1 MRNLRAGRKS
11 ILRALG
17 RAVRLAFVAGCVLVV
32 PTITDDLPAL
42 ASQRKKDRQDATSGS
57 GNQNGGRATANA
69 NKTNGTTTRQRRQP
83 GSAIGPKDVRRHPRT
98 PRRPDIYRVRVI
110 LLDPQR
116 RPVDDANIWS
126 TYGGE
131 KMRVEGGL
139 LFQIPAA
146 SIPASGRLKLYA
158 TKDSAFLS
166 GEGEIQLGS
175 DPNPAVT
182 IELTRPTK
190 DVFVRGI
197 VIDESN
203 NAVSGVRVSVVGFES
218 EAVTTKADG
227 GFVLPAHAAVGQQVM
242 LHAEKPGHK
251 AVNQY
256 HPAGDEQ
263 ATIILERK

>member
-1 MRNLRAGRKS
+1 MRSLRVGTK
-11 ILRALG
+11 LRTVG
-17 RAVRLAFVAGCVLVV
+17 CVVTLAFVAGCILAV
-32 PTITDDLPAL
+32 PEMSGNLTAR
-42 ASQRKKDRQDATSGS
+42 ASQRKKDRQDATSRS
-57 GNQNGGRATANA
+57 GNQNGGRATANV
-69 NKTNGTTTRQRRQP
+69 NKTTGNTSRRRRRQP
-83 GSAIGPKDVRRHPRT
+83 RSATGHTNVRHRPRT
-98 PRRPDIYRVRVI
+98 LRRPDIYRVRVI

-166 GEGEIQLGS
+166 GEGELQLGS

-182 IELTRPTK
+182 IELIRPIRN
-190 DVFVRGI
+190 VLVRGI
-197 VIDESN
+197 VLDESN
-203 NAVSGVRVSVVGFES
+203 NAVSGARVSVVGFES

-227 GFVLPAHAAVGQQVM
+227 GFVLPAHAAVGQQVL
-242 LHAEKPGHK
+242 LHAEKPGYR

-256 HPAGDEQ
+256 HPAGDEP
-263 ATIILERK
+263 ATIILERR